1 MIEGMSAFA
10 NHTTS
15 LLRRDLAVAATGR
28 GGGSSPAAPAPS
40 TLVPARDTL
49 DPKYTWDLTSI
60 FPSWESWEAA
70 FAELDRGIEAYK
82 KYEGTLAQGPDQL
95 LRALRDRDTL
105 AQLSYKVW
113 YYPSLQYDEDQR
125 NNTINARRQR
135 VQLLIAKWQQATSWF
150 QPELLKLPL
159 ALVRTWMDE
168 TPELAVYR
176 FAIEEVFRL
185 QAHVL
190 DEQGEKL
197 LSLTERIGS
206 VPKDS
211 YAALSTADARFP
223 TITLS
228 TGETTQVSYGQYRKL
243 LATCRSQA
251 DRRLAYEALYDT
263 YTASLNTYAAIYNGV
278 MHGDWFEARARGYK
292 TTLDAAL
299 FGNAIPTSV
308 VENLIRET
316 KNSVGPFRRYHQLR
330 KRVLQLKDYYVF
342 DAFVPLVDYDVK
354 YAYDDVLDWI
364 VEAVAPLGPEY
375 QARVR
380 RAFSERW
387 IDVYENQGKRS
398 GAYSA
403 PVYGANPYMLL
414 NYNDTLDAVFTLAH
428 ELGHSMHTMLS
439 HETQPFVY
447 AGYTIF
453 VAEVPSTLN
462 EALLLDLM
470 LARAKTREERVVLLQ
485 HAIDGIVG
493 TFYNQVLFADFE
505 LEAHRLVEQDQPI
518 TSETLSGIYA
528 KLLGEYWGDALS
540 AEPRAQ
546 HTWARIPHFFQSP
559 YYVYQYATCFA
570 STAKLMEEIGSEDPA
585 VRKAAVD
592 RYLNLLQSGGSDH
605 PMELLKR
612 AGVDLSRPETVRA
625 VSSQL
630 DGLVDR
636 LEREIG

>member
-1 MIEGMSAFA
+1 MSS
-10 NHTTS
+10 T
-15 LLRRDLAVAATGR
+15 AA
-28 GGGSSPAAPAPS
+28 AAS
-40 TLVPARDTL
+40 LVPARESV
-49 DPKYTWDLTSI
+49 DPKYTWDLSSI
-60 FPSWESWEAA
+60 FTSWDAWEAA
-70 FAELDRGIEAYK
+70 FTELDRGIESYT
-82 KYEGTLAQGPDQL
+82 KYEGTLSQGPAQL
-95 LRALRDRDTL
+95 LKALQDRDNL
-105 AQLSYKVW
+105 GQLSYKVW

-135 VQLLIAKWQQATSWF
+135 VQLLIAKWQQAASWF

-159 ALVRTWMDE
+159 ASVRAWMDQS
-168 TPELAVYR
+168 PELAVYR

-185 QAHVL
+185 QEHVL
-190 DEQGEKL
+190 NEQGEKL
-197 LSLTERIGS
+197 LSLTERLGG
-206 VPKDS
+206 VPRDS

-228 TGETTQVSYGQYRKL
+228 TGEATQVSYGQYRKL
-243 LATCRSQA
+243 LATCRSQE
-251 DRRLAYEALYDT
+251 DRRKAYEALYDT
-263 YTASLNTYAAIYNGV
+263 YIGNLNTYAAIYNGV

-316 KNSVGPFRRYHQLR
+316 KNGVAPFRRYHTLR
-330 KRVLQLKDYYVF
+330 KRVLKLSDYYVF
-342 DAFVPLVDYDVK
+342 DAFVPLVVDDVK
-354 YAYDDVLDWI
+354 YAYDTVLDWI
-364 VEAVAPLGPEY
+364 IEAVSPLGREY
-375 QARVR
+375 QARLR

-403 PVYGANPYMLL
+403 PVYGANPYMLM

-439 HETQPFVY
+439 HESQPFVY

-462 EALLLDLM
+462 EALLLDFM

-485 HAIDGIVG
+485 HAIDNIVG

-505 LEAHRLVEQDQPI
+505 LEAHRLVERDQPI
-518 TSETLSGIYA
+518 TSEVLSGIYGR
-528 KLLGEYWGDALS
+528 LLNEYWGDALS
-540 AEPRAQ
+540 PDQRAQ

-570 STAKLMEEIGSEDPA
+570 STAKLMEEVGSSDPVA
-585 VRKAAVD
+585 RQAAVD
-592 RYLNLLQSGGSDH
+592 RYLQLLKSGGSDH
-605 PMELLKR
+605 PMTLLKK

-625 VSSQL
+625 VAHQL
-630 DGLVDR
+630 DTLVDR
-636 LEREIG
+636 LEHEL

>member
-1 MIEGMSAFA
+1 MS
-10 NHTTS
+10 
-15 LLRRDLAVAATGR
+15 L
-28 GGGSSPAAPAPS
+28 AAPAPS
-40 TLVPARDTL
+40 LVPSRDTI
-49 DPKYTWDLTSI
+49 DPKYTWDLNSI
-60 FPSWESWEAA
+60 FPSWQAWEAG
-70 FAELDRGIEAYK
+70 FNELDRGIDAYK
-82 KYEGTLAQGPDQL
+82 KYEGTLAQGVDQL
-95 LRALRDRDTL
+95 LRALKDRDAL

-150 QPELLKLPL
+150 QPELLKLPP
-159 ALVRTWMDE
+159 ATVRQWMDAS
-168 TPELAVYR
+168 PELAVYR
-176 FAIEEVFRL
+176 FAVEEVFRL

-190 DEQGEKL
+190 NEQGERL
-197 LSLTERIGS
+197 LSLADRVGS
-206 VPKDS
+206 VPRDS

-243 LATCRSQA
+243 LATCRSQE
-251 DRRLAYEALYDT
+251 DRRRAYEALYDT
-263 YTASLNTYAAIYNGV
+263 YTATLNTYAAIYNGV
-278 MHGDWFEARARGYK
+278 MHGDWFEARARGYQ
-292 TTLDAAL
+292 TTLDSAL

-316 KNSVGPFRRYHQLR
+316 KNGVAPFRRYHKLR
-330 KRVLQLKDYYVF
+330 KRVLKLQDYYVF
-342 DAFVPLVDYDVK
+342 DSFVPLVDFDVK
-354 YAYDDVLDWI
+354 YAYEDVLDWI
-364 VEAVAPLGPEY
+364 VQSVAPLGPEY

-403 PVYGANPYMLL
+403 PVYGANPYMLM

-462 EALLLDLM
+462 EALLLDYM
-470 LARAKTREERVVLLQ
+470 LQRAKSKEERIVLLQ
-485 HAIDGIVG
+485 HAIDGIAG

-518 TSETLSGIYA
+518 TSEVLSGIYA
-528 KLLGEYWGDALS
+528 KLLNEYWGDALS
-540 AEPRAQ
+540 ADPRAQ

-570 STAKLMEEIGSEDPA
+570 STAKIMQEIQSEDA
-585 VRKAAVD
+585 ATRKAAVD
-592 RYLNLLQSGGSDH
+592 RYLKLLQSGGSDH
-605 PMELLKR
+605 PMALLKK
-612 AGVDLSRPETVRA
+612 AGVDLSQPETVRA
-625 VSSQL
+625 VSAQL
-630 DGLVDR
+630 DGLVDK
-636 LEREIG
+636 LEKELQ

>member
-1 MIEGMSAFA
+1 MS
-10 NHTTS
+10 S
-15 LLRRDLAVAATGR
+15 
-28 GGGSSPAAPAPS
+28 AAPTPS
-40 TLVPARDTL
+40 LVPSRDSLDAR
-49 DPKYTWDLTSI
+49 YTWDLSSI
-60 FPSWESWEAA
+60 FTSWEEWEAA
-70 FAELDRGIEAYK
+70 FATLDRGIESYK
-82 KYEGTLAQGPDQL
+82 QYEGTLAQGAAQL
-95 LRALRDRDTL
+95 LKALRDRDQL
-105 AQLSYKVW
+105 GQLSYKVW

-150 QPELLKLPL
+150 QPELLTLPL
-159 ALVRTWMDE
+159 ADVRAWLDAS
-168 TPELAVYR
+168 PELATYR
-176 FAIEEVFRL
+176 FAVEEVFRL

-190 DEQGEKL
+190 NEQGERL
-197 LSLTERIGS
+197 LSLTERLGS
-206 VPKDS
+206 VPRDS

-243 LATCRSQA
+243 LATCRSQD
-251 DRRLAYEALYDT
+251 DRRKAYEALYDT

-308 VENLIRET
+308 VENLISET
-316 KNSVGPFRRYHQLR
+316 KKGVAPFRRYHKLR
-330 KRVLQLKDYYVF
+330 KRVLKLTDYYVF
-342 DAFVPLVDYDVK
+342 DAFVPLVVDDVK
-354 YAYDDVLDWI
+354 YAYEDVLDWI
-364 VEAVAPLGPEY
+364 IQAVAPLGAEY

-403 PVYGANPYMLL
+403 PVYGANPYMLM

-462 EALLLDLM
+462 EALLLDFM
-470 LARAKTREERVVLLQ
+470 LARARTREERVVLLQ
-485 HAIDGIVG
+485 HAIDNIVG

-505 LEAHRLVEQDQPI
+505 LAAHRLVESDQPI
-518 TSETLSGIYA
+518 TSETLSGIYS

-540 AEPRAQ
+540 PDQRAQ

-570 STAKLMEEIGSEDPA
+570 STAKLMEEVGSQDPVA
-585 VRKAAVD
+585 RKAAVD
-592 RYLNLLQSGGSDH
+592 RYLTLLKSGGSDH
-605 PMELLKR
+605 PMELLRK
-612 AGVDLSRPETVRA
+612 AGVDLSKPETVRA
-625 VSSQL
+625 VSAQL

-636 LEREIG
+636 LERELA

>member
-1 MIEGMSAFA
+1 M
-10 NHTTS
+10 
-15 LLRRDLAVAATGR
+15 
-28 GGGSSPAAPAPS
+28 SSPAAPAPS
-40 TLVPARDTL
+40 TVVPERSAI
-49 DPKYTWDLTSI
+49 DPKYTWDLSSI
-60 FPSWESWEAA
+60 FPSWDAWEAA
-70 FAELDRGIEAYK
+70 FAELDRGIEAYRR
-82 KYEGTLAQGPDQL
+82 YEGTLAQGPAQL
-95 LRALRDRDTL
+95 LKALADRDAL
-105 AQLSYKVW
+105 GQLSFKVW

-135 VQLLIAKWQQATSWF
+135 VQLLVAKWQQATSWF
-150 QPELLKLPL
+150 NPELLKLPL
-159 ALVRTWMDE
+159 ATLRDWMAASAD
-168 TPELAVYR
+168 LAVYR

-190 DEQGEKL
+190 DEPGERL
-197 LSLTERIGS
+197 LSLSDRLGS
-206 VPKDS
+206 VPRDS
-211 YAALSTADARFP
+211 YAALSTADARFS
-223 TITLS
+223 TVTLS

-243 LATCRSQA
+243 LATCRSQS

-263 YTASLNTYAAIYNGV
+263 YISTLNTYAAIYNGV
-278 MHGDWFEARARGYK
+278 MHGDWFEARARGYQ

-308 VENLIRET
+308 LENLIRET
-316 KNSVGPFRRYHQLR
+316 KHGVAPFRRYHQLR
-330 KRVLQLKDYYVF
+330 KRVLGLQDYYVF
-342 DAFVPLVDYDVK
+342 DAFIPLVDYDVK
-354 YAYDDVLDWI
+354 YRYDDVLDWI
-364 VEAVAPLGPEY
+364 VEAVAPLGAAY

-380 RAFSERW
+380 QAFSERW

-403 PVYGANPYMLL
+403 PVYGANPYMLM

-428 ELGHSMHTMLS
+428 ELGHSMHTLLS

-462 EALLLDLM
+462 EALLLDYM
-470 LARAKTREERVVLLQ
+470 LARAKSREERIVLLQ

-505 LEAHRLVEQDQPI
+505 LEAHRLVERDQPI
-518 TSETLSGIYA
+518 TSDVLSGIYG
-528 KLLGEYWGDALS
+528 KLLAEYWGDALS
-540 AEPRAQ
+540 PDTRAQ

-570 STAKLMEEIGSEDPA
+570 STARLMEEIGSSDA
-585 VRKAAVD
+585 ATRAAAVQ
-592 RYLNLLQSGGSDH
+592 RYLRLLQSGGSDH
-605 PMELLKR
+605 PMTLLQR
-612 AGVDLSRPETVRA
+612 AGVDLSQPETVRA
-625 VSSQL
+625 VSAQL

-636 LEREIG
+636 LERELA

>member
-1 MIEGMSAFA
+1 MIDIMS
-10 NHTTS
+10 
-15 LLRRDLAVAATGR
+15 L
-28 GGGSSPAAPAPS
+28 PAAPASS
-40 TLVPARDTL
+40 TVVPERAAV
-49 DPKYTWDLTSI
+49 DPKYTWDLSSI
-60 FPSWESWEAA
+60 FQDWDAWEAA
-70 FAELDRGIEAYK
+70 FAELDRGVDAYQH
-82 KYEGTLAQGPDQL
+82 YEGTLAQGAQQL
-95 LRALRDRDTL
+95 LRALADRDAL
-105 AQLSYKVW
+105 GQLSYKVW

-125 NNTINARRQR
+125 NNAINARRQR
-135 VQLLIAKWQQATSWF
+135 VQLLMAKWQQASSWF

-159 ALVRTWMDE
+159 ATVRTWMDE
-168 TPELAVYR
+168 VPELAVYR

-190 DEQGEKL
+190 DERGEKL
-197 LSLTERIGS
+197 LSLTERLGS
-206 VPKDS
+206 VPRDS
-211 YAALSTADARFP
+211 YAALSTADAKFP

-228 TGETTQVSYGQYRKL
+228 TGETTQVSYGQYRRL
-243 LATCRSQA
+243 LATCRSQE
-251 DRRLAYEALYDT
+251 DRRKAYEALYDT
-263 YTASLNTYAAIYNGV
+263 YIASLNTYATIYNGV
-278 MHGDWFEARARGYK
+278 MHGDWFEARARGYR

-299 FGNAIPTSV
+299 FGNNIPTSV

-316 KNSVGPFRRYHQLR
+316 KHGVNAFRRYHALR
-330 KRVLQLKDYYVF
+330 KRVLNLEHYYVF
-342 DAFVPLVDYDVK
+342 DAFVPLVDSDVK

-364 VEAVAPLGPEY
+364 VEAVRPLGPEY

-380 RAFSERW
+380 RAFGERW

-403 PVYGANPYMLL
+403 PVYGANPYMLM
-414 NYNDTLDAVFTLAH
+414 NYNDTLEAVFTLAH

-462 EALLLDLM
+462 EALLLDFM
-470 LARAKTREERVVLLQ
+470 LERAKTREERIVLLQ

-505 LEAHRLVEQDQPI
+505 LEAHRLVERDQPI
-518 TSETLSGIYA
+518 TSDVLSGIYS
-528 KLLGEYWGDALS
+528 KLLGEYWGEALS
-540 AEPRAQ
+540 PDTRAQ

-570 STAKLMEEIGSEDPA
+570 STAKLMAEIGSSDA
-585 VRKAAVD
+585 ATRTAAVS
-592 RYLNLLQSGGSDH
+592 RYLKLLQSGGSDH
-605 PMELLKR
+605 PMALLKT
-612 AGVDLSRPETVRA
+612 AGVDLSQPETVRA

-630 DGLVDR
+630 DGLVDK
-636 LEREIG
+636 LERELGTATA

>member
-1 MIEGMSAFA
+1 MAP
-10 NHTTS
+10 
-15 LLRRDLAVAATGR
+15 VAAT
-28 GGGSSPAAPAPS
+28 
-40 TLVPARDTL
+40 TVPLRESL
-49 DPKYTWDLTSI
+49 DPKYTWDLSSI
-60 FPSWESWEAA
+60 FPDWDAWEAA
-70 FAELDRGIEAYK
+70 FTELDRGIEKYK
-82 KYEGTLAQGPDQL
+82 AYEGTLSRGSEQL
-95 LRALRDRDTL
+95 LRALRDRDAL
-105 AQLSYKVW
+105 GQLSYRVW

-135 VQLLIAKWQQATSWF
+135 VQLLIARWQQATSWF
-150 QPELLKLPL
+150 NPELLRLPL
-159 ALVRTWMDE
+159 DTVRQWMAGS
-168 TPELAVYR
+168 TELAVYR
-176 FAIEEVFRL
+176 FAVEEVFRL

-190 DEQGEKL
+190 DPQGERL
-197 LSLTERIGS
+197 LSLSERLGS
-206 VPKDS
+206 VPKDA

-228 TGETTQVSYGQYRKL
+228 SGESTQVSYGQYRKL

-251 DRRLAYEALYDT
+251 DRRAAYEALYDT

-278 MHGDWFEARARGYK
+278 MQRDWFEARSRGYV

-308 VENLIRET
+308 VENLIHEA
-316 KNSVGPFRRYHQLR
+316 KAGVAPFRRYHQLR
-330 KRVLQLKDYYVF
+330 KRVLGLTDYYVF
-342 DAFVPLVDYDVK
+342 DAFVPLVDFQEHYKYDE
-354 YAYDDVLDWI
+354 VLERI
-364 VEAVAPLGPEY
+364 VEAVAPLGEVY
-375 QARVR
+375 QTRVR
-380 RAFSERW
+380 TAFADRW

-428 ELGHSMHTMLS
+428 ELGHSMHTLLS

-447 AGYTIF
+447 AAYTIF

-470 LARAKTREERVVLLQ
+470 LARANTREERIVLLQ
-485 HAIDGIVG
+485 HAIDGIAG

-505 LEAHRLVEQDQPI
+505 LEAHRLVERDQPI

-528 KLLGEYWGDALS
+528 RLLGEYWGDALS
-540 AEPRAQ
+540 ADPRVQ

-570 STAKLMEEIGSEDPA
+570 STAKLMEAIGGADA
-585 VRKAAVD
+585 AARKAAVA
-592 RYLNLLQSGGSDH
+592 RYLDLLRSGGCDH
-605 PMELLKR
+605 PMTLLGR
-612 AGVDLSRPETVRA
+612 AGVDLSQPETVRA
-625 VSSQL
+625 VVRQL
-630 DGLVDR
+630 DDLVTS
-636 LEREIG
+636 LEGELA